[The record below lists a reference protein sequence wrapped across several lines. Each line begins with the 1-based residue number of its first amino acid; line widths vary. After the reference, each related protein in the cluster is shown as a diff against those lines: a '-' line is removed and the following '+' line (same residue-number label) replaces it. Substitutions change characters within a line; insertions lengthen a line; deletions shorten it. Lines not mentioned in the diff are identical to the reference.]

1 MGSTIFRRV
10 LLLGSTMATV
20 SLGAGFAMAQDTA
33 SQTPAMLLGVETHAP
48 PGFLDMCRRSPQ
60 DCSPQRLTPDESADA
75 SRAFSRLYWRAVF
88 ARPVEAPAAAA
99 DPVRSFPD
107 PATIDVDANDV
118 VMEDE
123 TGADGAESGEP
134 IDAAGSAATS
144 LAVIEHLPSS
154 VWRLL
159 QAHGIQLPHATSQ
172 PELSS
177 TATSAAP
184 IPQVTL
190 DTATWAT
197 LNSVNRRLNRSIR
210 HTPDAV
216 QFGKEDHW
224 AEPTGRRPKGD
235 CEDYV
240 LAKRRDLIEA
250 GISPEALSIA
260 LVRTPW
266 DELHAVL
273 LVNSDR
279 GEMVLDNLSPW
290 ITRWDRTQY
299 EWLERQT
306 PGQPLRWAH
315 VISPS

>member
-1 MGSTIFRRV
+1 MGPAKSRTV
-10 LLLGSTMATV
+10 LLLGATIATV
-20 SLGAGFAMAQDTA
+20 SLGAGVATAQDA
-33 SQTPAMLLGVETHAP
+33 DSRAPAMVLGDETHAP

-60 DCSPQRLTPDESADA
+60 DCSPRRLTAEQSADA
-75 SRAFSRLYWRAVF
+75 SRAYARLYWRAVF

-99 DPVRSFPD
+99 DLVRSLPGT
-107 PATIDVDANDV
+107 AKIDVDTNLVEMGRTAGPDQAEP
-118 VMEDE
+118 EDPAKAA
-123 TGADGAESGEP
+123 TRPAV
-134 IDAAGSAATS
+134 IDA
-144 LAVIEHLPSS
+144 LPSS
-154 VWRLL
+154 VVRLF
-159 QAHGIQLPHATSQ
+159 QAYAIEVTKPMPPHDSASAG
-172 PELSS
+172 
-177 TATSAAP
+177 TATEPA
-184 IPQVTL
+184 PQVTL

-197 LNSVNRRLNRSIR
+197 LNGVNRRLNRSIR

-224 AEPTGRRPKGD
+224 AEPTGRKPKGD

-240 LAKRRDLIEA
+240 LAKRRELIEA
-250 GISPEALSIA
+250 GISPDALSIA

-279 GEMVLDNLSPW
+279 GEMVMDNLSPW

-306 PGQPLRWAH
+306 PGQPLRWTR
-315 VISPS
+315 VISPT